1 MENINMGNLSG
12 LLPINR
18 TVQGAAVTPD
28 TGQTEFY
35 SFNFVV
41 NNENE
46 FAPSLLVLMESCRDY
61 RVPPKTFVE
70 IASLLIFG
78 DESEDHI
85 ARTLLMITV
94 VIEALGD
101 DAP

>member
-1 MENINMGNLSG
+1 MGNLSG

-28 TGQTEFY
+28 TGQVELH
-35 SFNFVV
+35 SFTFVV
-41 NNENE
+41 DDESE
-46 FAPSLLVLMESCRDY
+46 FGPSLMALMESCRE
-61 RVPPKTFVE
+61 RGVPPKTFVE

-78 DESEDHI
+78 DENEDNLV
-85 ARTLLMITV
+85 RVLLMIR
-94 VIEALGD
+94 VIVEALGD